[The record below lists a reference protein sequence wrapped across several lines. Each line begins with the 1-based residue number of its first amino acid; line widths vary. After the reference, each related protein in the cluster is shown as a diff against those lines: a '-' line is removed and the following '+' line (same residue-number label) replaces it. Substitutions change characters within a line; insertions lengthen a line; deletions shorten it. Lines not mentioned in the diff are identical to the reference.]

1 MITTLLFDYGGTLD
15 TSACHWAYVLQE
27 GYAQAHIE
35 LADQDFRDAYVYAER
50 ALAKSPV
57 IQPTDTFKQLL
68 LKKVSLE
75 FQYLEDNGIHAF
87 TSEAIRQEQV
97 EAVAS
102 WCDGFARRHVEAS
115 GQVLE
120 ALKKKGYRLV
130 MVSNFYGNLH
140 TILADYGIAPYF
152 ESVVESAV
160 VGVRKPDP
168 AIWTLGI
175 EAAGCLPE
183 ETAAIGDSYGKDIL
197 PAREAGCGST
207 IWFKGRE
214 WEEKQ
219 RDESIPS
226 HIITDLSQLLGIF

>member
-15 TSACHWAYVLQE
+15 TAACHWAYVLQE
-27 GYAQAHIE
+27 GYDHAHIE
-35 LADQDFRDAYVYAER
+35 LADQDFRNAYVYAER

-68 LKKVSLE
+68 LKKVNLE
-75 FQYLEDNGIHAF
+75 FLYLEENGIHAF
-87 TSEAIRQEQV
+87 ASESERQEKV

-102 WCDGFARRHVEAS
+102 WCDSFARSHVEAS

-120 ALKKKGYRLV
+120 SLKKKGYHLV

-140 TILADYGIAPYF
+140 TILEDYGIAPYF
-152 ESVVESAV
+152 SAVVESAV
-160 VGVRKPDP
+160 AGVRKPDP
-168 AIWTLGI
+168 AIWALGI
-175 EAAGCLPE
+175 KAAGCLPE
-183 ETAAIGDSYGKDIL
+183 EAAAIGDSYGKDIL
-197 PAREAGCGST
+197 PAREAGCGCT

-219 RDESIPS
+219 RDESLPT
-226 HIITDLSQLLGIF
+226 HIITDLNQLLGIL